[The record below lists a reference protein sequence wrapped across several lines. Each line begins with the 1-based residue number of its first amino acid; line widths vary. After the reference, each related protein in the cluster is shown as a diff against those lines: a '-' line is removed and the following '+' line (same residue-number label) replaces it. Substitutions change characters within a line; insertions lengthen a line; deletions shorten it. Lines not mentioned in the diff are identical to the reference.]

1 MPKRYG
7 SEVYDAIWRMH
18 MAGKTYDEIA
28 TTLSIPKTSV
38 GGIIHRMRY
47 STGASEEELDEI
59 HAKKCEEMRAE
70 HAAATAWMEHIKPL
84 HEHKRRLEAEVA
96 AKAEELRKAREEL
109 DSYLATLKELMGG

>member
-1 MPKRYG
+1 MPKIYG
-7 SEVYDAIWRMH
+7 NEVYDAVWRMH
-18 MAGKTYDEIA
+18 MDGKTYDEIA
-28 TTLSIPKTSV
+28 TTLSIPKASV

-47 STGASEEELDEI
+47 STGRPERELDKI
-59 HAKKCEEMRAE
+59 HAEKMKPAVPS
-70 HAAATAWMEHIKPL
+70 WMKHVKPL

>member
-1 MPKRYG
+1 MARAKEY
-7 SEVYDAIWRMH
+7 YDAVYRMH
-18 MAGKTYDEIA
+18 MQGMSYKQIGER
-28 TTLSIPKTSV
+28 LGIPIGTVAS
-38 GGIIHRMRY
+38 IIHRVRK
-47 STGASEEELDEI
+47 SSGASEAELDAI
-59 HAKKCEEMRAE
+59 HSKKCEELRAE